1 MIQHEKRVN
10 MREFCI
16 VLTLFLAST
25 ATGAAAFT
33 CRLVVDGKTYVDGPC
48 NYHPHVYEHGNDG
61 SFDITSLSN
70 GMFAYVFRNADGSAD
85 GWWPGPNGATHAH
98 TSLGTLR
105 RDGACWENS
114 HASVCAWR

>member
-48 NYHPHVYEHGNDG
+48 NYHPHVYEHGSDG

-70 GMFAYVFRNADGSAD
+70 GMFAYVLRNADGSAD